1 MLIHCGIDTVQLEG
15 KPFVTHVEQGDMVKK
30 GTLMLEFDID
40 EIQKSGYSI
49 ETPVLVTNLPA
60 DKKLEMLV
68 KGDNQYGCEA
78 IKITE

>member
-1 MLIHCGIDTVQLEG
+1 
-15 KPFVTHVEQGDMVKK
+15 
-30 GTLMLEFDID
+30 MLEFDID